1 MIRSACSATLL
12 AMASLLPLLA
22 AEALHEN
29 KPAETKPAEG
39 KSIDVKPA
47 PAALSPETEVI
58 EGRQVLVTP
67 KKELSFNVKADADVQ
82 TRELWYRSFDGK
94 AWGVWQKHGI
104 NFNRDTPITWAP
116 PEGHWQIYLRKI
128 LTSGLSM
135 EAPTEATKAHQEFII
150 DRTTP
155 VVAVKFP
162 AAKAKLRGGERYAI
176 TWDAQDPHLRASPIS
191 ITWSRDGK
199 GTWDTLAERIPNSGS
214 FDWTVPR
221 DMTLSGVIRIEATD
235 KAGNTGFAEVSSV
248 LVDSIKPKGRVVG
261 PTISAKGDL
270 ALDLDIKDEGPAGL
284 ASAQLWV
291 SQDDGTSWTQ
301 GPFIQDPRTVSWKAP
316 GDGKFRLAIVATDQA
331 GNQSAMP
338 KGKADDQTVLIV
350 DSAAPV
356 ILLTSAIGII
366 PSEKAGPTAQRDFKP
381 GDKVQVPFA
390 VKDVN
395 LAANT
400 VSVYFQS
407 DAAKGWTEIGKNLP
421 ADQTFRFDVPKVETK
436 TAKIKVTAVDAAGN
450 IGEAVATESFTI
462 QTTVKDDGEIQ
473 IAP

>member
-1 MIRSACSATLL
+1 MIRSVSSLTLL
-12 AMASLLPLLA
+12 ALASALPLFAADALA
-22 AEALHEN
+22 DA
-29 KPAETKPAEG
+29 KPAEAKPA
-39 KSIDVKPA
+39 A
-47 PAALSPETEVI
+47 AALTPETEVI
-58 EGRQVLVTP
+58 EGRQVLVTL

-94 AWGVWQKHGI
+94 AWGAWQKHGI

-116 PEGHWQIYLRKI
+116 PEGHWQIYLRKV

-135 EAPTEATKAHQEFII
+135 DVPTEATKAHQEFVI
-150 DRTTP
+150 DRTNP
-155 VVAVKFP
+155 VVAGKFP
-162 AAKAKLRGGERYAI
+162 AVKAKLRGGERYAI
-176 TWDAQDPHLRASPIS
+176 TWNAQDAHLRTSPVT

-199 GTWDTLAERIPNSGS
+199 GSWETLAERIPNSGS

-221 DMTLSGVIRIEATD
+221 DMTLSGVLHIEATD
-235 KAGNTGFAEVSSV
+235 KAGNIGFTEITGI

-261 PTISAKGDL
+261 PAISAKGDL
-270 ALDLDIKDEGPAGL
+270 TLDLDIKDEGPAGL

-301 GPFIQDPRTVSWKAP
+301 GPFIQDPRTIAWKAP

-331 GNQSAMP
+331 GNQSAAP
-338 KGKADDQTVLIV
+338 KGKADDQSTLIV

-366 PSEKAGPTAQRDFKP
+366 PADKAGPTANRDFKP

-421 ADQTFRFDVPKVETK
+421 ADQTFRFDIPKVETK

-450 IGEAVATESFTI
+450 IGEAVASETFTI
-462 QTTVKDDGEIQ
+462 QTRVQDDGIIE